1 MRVFYV
7 VKASTRKIS
16 LREECEL
23 TRLRSEGGSGKLN
36 LLENCKLVNLYCAR
50 VLERDEML

>member
-1 MRVFYV
+1 MFYD

-16 LREECEL
+16 LWEECEL
-23 TRLRSEGGSGKLN
+23 ARLRSEGSGKLN

-50 VLERDEML
+50 VLERDKML

>member
-1 MRVFYV
+1 M
-7 VKASTRKIS
+7 K
-16 LREECEL
+16 E
-23 TRLRSEGGSGKLN
+23 GSGKLN